1 MTRTRPAAVLESSP
15 SGLPPLDLVVFTVIV
30 DDLVFADGATR
41 MGVLGGGGPQTAFGF
56 RTHPGDLTVG
66 LAAGVGPDFP
76 RECADW
82 LDANGVDTEGLMLVR
97 DDGTDT
103 SGTVEREEDD
113 AHEAHDEDGSSW
125 EGGGASASSFIAR
138 RAQRKRDEED
148 PTPRRND
155 ETTFRP
161 TPRAWQITEHDG
173 RRTQVW
179 RTPANA
185 GLYAMLRP
193 PAETLPPRYRGA
205 RAFHVGVHPERPD
218 TTLLASLCSLGA
230 RADGDGNVPWISVE
244 PFTRATRP
252 VSRETLQTLCSAG
265 HVFSPNELEAVS
277 LVGEGSP
284 VELCRRLAA
293 AGARI
298 VCVRRGEKGA
308 VVHDAETGETWRV
321 PAFLEDQSLLA
332 DVTGCG
338 NAFCGGFMAGLVS
351 GESLERAACWGSAA
365 ASVVAEHV
373 GVPAVPAGDS
383 GVRGEVRRRFE
394 ALLRRTVKIVEHEQ
408 ENAHG

>member
-1 MTRTRPAAVLESSP
+1 M
-15 SGLPPLDLVVFTVIV
+15 FTVIV

-56 RTHPGDLTVG
+56 RTHPGDLSVG

-82 LDANGVDTEGLMLVR
+82 LDANGVDAEGLMFYTDAARV
-97 DDGTDT
+97 DGTDA
-103 SGTVEREEDD
+103 SGAVEREANDAHDD
-113 AHEAHDEDGSSW
+113 AHDARESSW
-125 EGGGASASSFIAR
+125 EGGGAPASAFVAR
-138 RAQRKRDEED
+138 RDPEKRKDED
-148 PTPRRND
+148 DSAPRRD

-161 TPRAWQITEHDG
+161 TPRAWQITERDG

-205 RAFHVGVHPERPD
+205 RAFHIGVHPERPD
-218 TTLLASLCSLGA
+218 AALLASLRALGDA
-230 RADGDGNVPWISVE
+230 RISVE

-284 VELCRRLAA
+284 VALCRRLAA
-293 AGARI
+293 AGAKV

-308 VVHDAETGETWRV
+308 IVHDGETGETWRV
-321 PAFLEDQSLLA
+321 PAFLEDQSSLA

-365 ASVVAEHV
+365 ASVMAEHV
-373 GVPAVPAGDS
+373 GVPAAPAGDA
-383 GVRGEVRRRFE
+383 GTRGEVRRRFE
-394 ALLRRTVKIVEHEQ
+394 ALLRRTEKIVER
-408 ENAHG
+408 

>member
-1 MTRTRPAAVLESSP
+1 M
-15 SGLPPLDLVVFTVIV
+15 FTVIV
-30 DDLVFADGATR
+30 DDLVFADGSTR

-56 RTHPGDLTVG
+56 RTHPGNFSVG
-66 LAAGVGPDFP
+66 LAAGIGPDFP
-76 RECADW
+76 RECEDW
-82 LDANGVDTEGLMLVR
+82 LDANGVDSEGLMLVR
-97 DDGTDT
+97 DDDTDT
-103 SGTVEREEDD
+103 CGAAER
-113 AHEAHDEDGSSW
+113 
-125 EGGGASASSFIAR
+125 EGGGGEASASAFVAR
-138 RAQRKRDEED
+138 RERKKLDEKKDAPDAQ
-148 PTPRRND
+148 
-155 ETTFRP
+155 TFRP
-161 TPRAWQITEHDG
+161 TPRAWQITERDG

-205 RAFHVGVHPERPD
+205 RAFHIGVHPERPD
-218 TTLLASLCSLGA
+218 AALLASLRALGDA
-230 RADGDGNVPWISVE
+230 RISVE

-284 VELCRRLAA
+284 VALCRRLAA
-293 AGARI
+293 AGAKV

-308 VVHDAETGETWRV
+308 IVHDGETGETWRV
-321 PAFLEDQSLLA
+321 PAFLEDQSSLA

-365 ASVVAEHV
+365 ASVMAEHV
-373 GVPAVPAGDS
+373 GVPTAPAGDA
-383 GVRGEVRRRFE
+383 GTRGEVRRRFE
-394 ALLRRTVKIVEHEQ
+394 ALLRRTEKIVER
-408 ENAHG
+408 

>member
-1 MTRTRPAAVLESSP
+1 M
-15 SGLPPLDLVVFTVIV
+15 FTVIV
-30 DDLVFADGATR
+30 DDLVFADGSTR

-56 RTHPGDLTVG
+56 RTHPGNFSVG
-66 LAAGVGPDFP
+66 LAAGIGPDFP
-76 RECADW
+76 RECEDW
-82 LDANGVDTEGLMLVR
+82 LDANGVDSEGLMLVR
-97 DDGTDT
+97 DDDTDT
-103 SGTVEREEDD
+103 CGAAER
-113 AHEAHDEDGSSW
+113 
-125 EGGGASASSFIAR
+125 EGGGGEASASAFVAR
-138 RAQRKRDEED
+138 RERKKLDEKKD
-148 PTPRRND
+148 APDAR
-155 ETTFRP
+155 TFRP
-161 TPRAWQITEHDG
+161 TPRAWQITERDG

-205 RAFHVGVHPERPD
+205 RAFHIGVHPERPD
-218 TTLLASLCSLGA
+218 AALLASLRALGDA
-230 RADGDGNVPWISVE
+230 RISVE

-284 VELCRRLAA
+284 VALCRRLAA
-293 AGARI
+293 AGAKV

-308 VVHDAETGETWRV
+308 IVHDGETGETWRV
-321 PAFLEDQSLLA
+321 PAFLEDQSSLA

-365 ASVVAEHV
+365 ASVMAEHV
-373 GVPAVPAGDS
+373 GVPTAPAGDA
-383 GVRGEVRRRFE
+383 GTRGEVRRRFE
-394 ALLRRTVKIVEHEQ
+394 ALLRRTEKIVER
-408 ENAHG
+408 

>member
-1 MTRTRPAAVLESSP
+1 MTRTRSGAVPESSP
-15 SGLPPLDLVVFTVIV
+15 SGPPPLDLVVFTVIV
-30 DDLVFADGATR
+30 DDLVFADGSTR

-56 RTHPGDLTVG
+56 RTHPGNFSVG
-66 LAAGVGPDFP
+66 LAAGIGPDFS
-76 RECADW
+76 RECEDW
-82 LDANGVDTEGLMLVR
+82 LDANGVDSEGLMLVR
-97 DDGTDT
+97 DDDMDT
-103 SGTVEREEDD
+103 CGAAER
-113 AHEAHDEDGSSW
+113 
-125 EGGGASASSFIAR
+125 EGGGGEASASAFVAR
-138 RAQRKRDEED
+138 RERKKLDEKKDAPDAQ
-148 PTPRRND
+148 
-155 ETTFRP
+155 TFRP
-161 TPRAWQITEHDG
+161 TPRAWQITERDG

-205 RAFHVGVHPERPD
+205 RAFHIGVHPERPD
-218 TTLLASLCSLGA
+218 AALLASLRALGDA
-230 RADGDGNVPWISVE
+230 RISVE

-284 VELCRRLAA
+284 VALCRRLAA
-293 AGARI
+293 AGAKV

-308 VVHDAETGETWRV
+308 IVHDGETGETWRV
-321 PAFLEDQSLLA
+321 PAFLEDQSSLA

-365 ASVVAEHV
+365 ASVMAEHV
-373 GVPAVPAGDS
+373 GVPTAPAGDA
-383 GVRGEVRRRFE
+383 GTRGEVRRRFE
-394 ALLRRTVKIVEHEQ
+394 ALLRRTEKIVER
-408 ENAHG
+408 